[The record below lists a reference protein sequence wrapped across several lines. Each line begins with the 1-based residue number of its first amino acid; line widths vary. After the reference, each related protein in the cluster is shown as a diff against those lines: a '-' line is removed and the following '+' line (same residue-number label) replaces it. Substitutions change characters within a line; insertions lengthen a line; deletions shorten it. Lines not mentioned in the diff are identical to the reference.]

1 MKFSDAIDLT
11 TRVLGTAMRLKTWPK
26 DAKVR
31 AVVPRSGHP
40 FLQREWTEDGV
51 PMVSRWECTDHHIFS
66 FDWELVHDGKR

>member
-26 DAKVR
+26 DVKVR
-31 AVVPRSGHP
+31 AVFPRSGAP
-40 FLQREWTEDGV
+40 YLQKEWVEDEINRIT
-51 PMVSRWECTDHHIFS
+51 RWDPVAQHVFS